1 MKREIRLPLTAQG
14 RLDRALADALG
25 VGRAAVKQAF
35 AAGEVR
41 MHGRRARA
49 ADGATPGALVELE
62 LELPAGPPLP
72 DPGLPLRTLAEGPGW
87 LVADKPAGIATHPLR
102 GGETGTLANAVV
114 ARHPEC
120 AEASPDPRDG
130 GALQRLDVE
139 TSGCVLFA
147 RDRAAWEVLR
157 AQLSART
164 VEKGYLALVAGRL
177 ASGGVCSVAL
187 AQRGGRVVAVP
198 DPDRPPRTT
207 GSPRQAET
215 RFEVRRAYAEHTL
228 VEVRI
233 VTGVMHQI
241 RAHLA
246 FLGHPVV
253 GDLLYGGAA
262 ATVPG
267 LAPQGAPDREGGSAA
282 LIGLAPQGAPDRE
295 SGSAAL
301 TGLDRQFLHA
311 TVLGFER
318 PEGGRVRVESPLPP
332 ELDALLARLAST

>member
-1 MKREIRLPLTAQG
+1 MKREVRLPLTAQG

-35 AAGEVR
+35 SAGEVR
-41 MHGRRARA
+41 VGGRRAHA
-49 ADGATPGALVELE
+49 ADTATPGALVALE
-62 LELPAGPPLP
+62 LEPPSGAPLP
-72 DPGLPLRTLAEGPGW
+72 DPGLPLRILAEGPGW

-102 GGETGTLANAVV
+102 SGETGTLANAV
-114 ARHPEC
+114 ATRYPEC
-120 AEASPDPRDG
+120 AGASPGPRDG

-147 RDRAAWEVLR
+147 RDRAAWQALR
-157 AQLSART
+157 SQLTERT

-207 GSPRQAET
+207 GKPREAET

-246 FLGHPVV
+246 FLGYPVV
-253 GDLLYGGAA
+253 GDVLYGGPAA
-262 ATVPG
+262 AAPG
-267 LAPQGAPDREGGSAA
+267 LE
-282 LIGLAPQGAPDRE
+282 
-295 SGSAAL
+295 
-301 TGLDRQFLHA
+301 RQFLHA
-311 TVLGFER
+311 AVLGFER
-318 PEGGRVRVESPLPP
+318 PEGGHTRVESPLPP
-332 ELDALLARLAST
+332 ELDGFLARIATG